1 MIDSLAVVDSSA
13 IIAEDAEIGPFNV
26 IGPNVE
32 IGSGTIVGPHNVI
45 KGPTK
50 IGKNNQILQFCS
62 IGEDTPDLKYKG
74 EDTRLIIGD
83 DNVIREGVTIH
94 RGTVQDRSETF
105 IGNKNL
111 IMAYVH
117 IGHDSI
123 VQNNTILVNNVAL
136 AGHVGVGEWAIISG
150 FTSLHQYCN
159 VGAHSFIGAHAWI
172 TQDVP
177 AYVMVAGSPAKP
189 RTINSEGLRRRE
201 FSSEQIRCLQRAYKS
216 IYRKGLE
223 LTDAIALLKTDQK
236 NEVVL
241 QPLIDSLANSER
253 GILR

>member
-1 MIDSLAVVDSSA
+1 MIDSRAVVDPSA
-13 IIAEDAEIGPFNV
+13 KIADDAEIGPFTV
-26 IGPNVE
+26 IGPDVE
-32 IGSGTIVGPHNVI
+32 IGSGTKVGPHNVL

-50 IGKNNQILQFCS
+50 IGKNNLILQFCS

-94 RGTVQDRSETF
+94 RGTVQDRSETR

-111 IMAYVH
+111 IMAYAH

-123 VQNNTILVNNVAL
+123 IHNNTILVNNVAL
-136 AGHVGVGEWAIISG
+136 AGHVEVSDWAIISG
-150 FTSLHQYCN
+150 FSSIHQYCS
-159 VGAHSFIGAHAWI
+159 VGAHSFLGAHAWI
-172 TQDVP
+172 TQDIP
-177 AYVMVAGSPAKP
+177 AYVMVAGNPPKP

-201 FSSEQIRCLQRAYKS
+201 FSSEQIRVLQRAYKA

-223 LTDAIALLKTDQK
+223 LSEAITQLKSDTDNADI
-236 NEVVL
+236 L
-241 QPLIDSLANSER
+241 QPLISSLEKSER

>member
-1 MIDSLAVVDSSA
+1 MIDPRAVIDPSA
-13 IIAEDAEIGPFNV
+13 KLAEDVEVGPFTV
-26 IGPNVE
+26 IGPKVE
-32 IGSGTIVGPHNVI
+32 IDSGTVIGPHNVLR
-45 KGPTK
+45 GPTK
-50 IGKNNQILQFCS
+50 IGKNNRILQFCS

-117 IGHDSI
+117 VGHDS
-123 VQNNTILVNNVAL
+123 VVHNNTILVNNVAL
-136 AGHVGVGEWAIISG
+136 AGHVDVGDWAIISG
-150 FTSLHQYCN
+150 FSSVHQYCN
-159 VGAHSFIGAHAWI
+159 IGAHSFIGAHAWI

-177 AYVMVAGSPAKP
+177 AYVLIAGSPLKP
-189 RTINSEGLRRRE
+189 RTINAEGLRRRG
-201 FSSEQIRCLQRAYKS
+201 FSSDQIRSLQRAYKN

-223 LTDAIALLKTDQK
+223 LSEAIQQLKAD
-236 NEVVL
+236 EEHSGIL
-241 QPLIDSLANSER
+241 APLIYSLENSER

>member
-1 MIDSLAVVDSSA
+1 MIDPRAVVDPSA
-13 IIAEDAEIGPFNV
+13 IIAEDAEIGPFTV

-32 IGSGTIVGPHNVI
+32 IGSGTVVGPHNVL

-50 IGKNNQILQFCS
+50 IGKNNRILQFCS

-74 EDTRLIIGD
+74 EDTKLVIGD
-83 DNVIREGVTIH
+83 ENVIREGVTIH
-94 RGTVQDRSETF
+94 RGTVQDRSETRV
-105 IGNKNL
+105 GNKNL

-123 VQNNTILVNNVAL
+123 VRNNTILVNNVAL
-136 AGHVGVGEWAIISG
+136 AGHVEVGDWAIISG
-150 FTSLHQYCN
+150 FSSLHQYCN

-189 RTINSEGLRRRE
+189 RTINTEGLKRRE
-201 FSSEQIRCLQRAYKS
+201 FTSEQIRCLQRAYKS
-216 IYRKGLE
+216 IYRKGME
-223 LTDAIALLKTDQK
+223 LSVAIELLKTDHE
-236 NEVVL
+236 NASVL
-241 QPLIDSLANSER
+241 QPLIDSLENSER